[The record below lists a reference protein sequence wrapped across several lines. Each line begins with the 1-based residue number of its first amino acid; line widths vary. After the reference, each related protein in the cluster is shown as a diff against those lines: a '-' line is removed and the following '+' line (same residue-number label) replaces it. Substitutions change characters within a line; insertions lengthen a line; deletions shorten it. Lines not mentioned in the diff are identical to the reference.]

1 MCELSVTGEGV
12 RGRDG
17 TGRGEGSTSGE
28 KALAWAL
35 MKAYNGVGLELRRSR
50 KAGRGYER
58 DIKRAVSRRWGAV
71 DWLL

>member
-1 MCELSVTGEGV
+1 MCELLVMGQGV
-12 RGRDG
+12 RGRDS
-17 TGRGEGSTSGE
+17 TGQGEGSTSGE

-35 MKAYNGVGLELRRSR
+35 MKAYNGVGLEPRSSR

-58 DIKRAVSRRWGAV
+58 DIRRAVSRRRGVV